1 MLNFSLD
8 QSLKFFFLP
17 ILQKKIW
24 KKFGFFD
31 QEDGL
36 IPLENTHFLDFRK
49 LPFLWSWKA
58 FFISP

>member
-8 QSLKFFFLP
+8 QSLKFFLAYFTEKE
-17 ILQKKIW
+17 IRKN
-24 KKFGFFD
+24 FGFFD

-49 LPFLWSWKA
+49 LPFLWS
-58 FFISP
+58 